1 MESDIYYVNFGKSDS
16 KGTTSPPQLPSR
28 PKDHGKAKKSRESRC
43 LVLMAV
49 GLVLICA
56 LQLVNSS
63 TGVLQFIMIT
73 EERDLLKTYMNTV
86 EEFSQTIKSLQ
97 DNYNDLINEKDQ
109 LQKNFSSLSQ
119 KKLEL
124 ENKVTSLRVELNEA
138 YERSY
143 QLGSIFISVELKNW
157 YESRQYCRNRG
168 GDLIIINTE
177 EKQSFITTLVTEGAW
192 IGLSDIQLEGKMTWV
207 DNSTLKQ
214 GFWEL
219 GEPNNSGN
227 EDCVERRASRP
238 FLNWNDIPCSF
249 LRQGICEK

>member
-1 MESDIYYVNFGKSDS
+1 
-16 KGTTSPPQLPSR
+16 
-28 PKDHGKAKKSRESRC
+28 
-43 LVLMAV
+43 MAV

-138 YERSY
+138 YNKSY

-177 EKQSFITTLVTEGAW
+177 EKQVSFSECLLMNEMNHIYSCFYSHTEFHNY
-192 IGLSDIQLEGKMTWV
+192 ISH
-207 DNSTLKQ
+207 
-214 GFWEL
+214 
-219 GEPNNSGN
+219 
-227 EDCVERRASRP
+227 
-238 FLNWNDIPCSF
+238 
-249 LRQGICEK
+249 